1 MRICSL
7 ILEKS
12 LEKEVNEELC
22 VSKIPKVYATNTIF
36 YKDVD
41 DKIKINIRMRYGVY
55 LYQSNFTR
63 YVRL

>member
-7 ILEKS
+7 ILEKL
-12 LEKEVNEELC
+12 LEKKVNEELN
-22 VSKIPKVYATNTIF
+22 VSKIPKVYATNIIF

-41 DKIKINIRMRYGVY
+41 KIKINIQMRYSVY
-55 LYQSNFTR
+55 LCHSNFTR

>member
-12 LEKEVNEELC
+12 LEKKVNEELC
-22 VSKIPKVYATNTIF
+22 VSKIPKVYAANTIF

-41 DKIKINIRMRYGVY
+41 KIKINI
-55 LYQSNFTR
+55 
-63 YVRL
+63 

>member
-12 LEKEVNEELC
+12 LEKKVNEELC
-22 VSKIPKVYATNTIF
+22 VSKIPKVYATGTIF
-36 YKDVD
+36 YKDV
-41 DKIKINIRMRYGVY
+41 DKIKINIRMRHGVY
-55 LYQSNFTR
+55 LYQPNFTR